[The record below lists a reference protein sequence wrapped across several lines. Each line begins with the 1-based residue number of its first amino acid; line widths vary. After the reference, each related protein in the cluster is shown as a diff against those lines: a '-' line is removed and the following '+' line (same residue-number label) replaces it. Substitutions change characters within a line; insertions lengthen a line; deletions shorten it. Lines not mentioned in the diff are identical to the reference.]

1 MKSLENKVAII
12 TGAGSGIGR
21 ETALLFAK
29 EGAKVTVSDINE
41 EAGHKVVEEI
51 KGAGGEAIFVK
62 ANTASAEDNQN
73 LVARTVETFGALHIS
88 VNNAGVGSEFSKVAD
103 VEINDWQRVI
113 DINLTGVFYGM
124 KYQIPEIIKAKG
136 GSVINIASILGQVA
150 FQGSS
155 AYVASKHGVVGLTKT
170 GALDHA
176 LDNVRVNAI
185 GPGFIYTGL
194 VNEDTMGTE
203 AIQTLEQKHAMHRLG
218 QPIEIAELALWLASN
233 KSSFVTGAYYPVD
246 GGYLAM

>member
-1 MKSLENKVAII
+1 MKSLENKAAII

-41 EAGHKVVEEI
+41 DAGNKVVAEI
-51 KGAGGEAIFVK
+51 KSLGGEAIFVK
-62 ANTASAEDNQN
+62 ANTASAEDNKN
-73 LVARTVETFGALHIS
+73 VVDKTVAAFGGLHIS
-88 VNNAGVGSEFSKVAD
+88 VNNAGVGSAFAKVAD
-103 VEINDWQRVI
+103 VELSDWQRVI
-113 DINLTGVFYGM
+113 DINLSGVFYGM
-124 KYQIPEIIKAKG
+124 KYQIPEMIKSKG
-136 GSVINIASILGQVA
+136 GSVINIASILGQAA

-194 VNEDTMGTE
+194 VNEDTMGKE
-203 AIQTLEQKHAMHRLG
+203 AIQALETKHAMHRLG
-218 QPIEIAELALWLASN
+218 NPIEIAELALWLASD